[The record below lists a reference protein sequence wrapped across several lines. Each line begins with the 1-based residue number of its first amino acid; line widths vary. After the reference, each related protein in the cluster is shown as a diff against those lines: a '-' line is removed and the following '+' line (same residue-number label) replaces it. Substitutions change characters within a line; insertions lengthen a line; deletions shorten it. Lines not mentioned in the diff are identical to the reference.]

1 MTRTAVTDMYIR
13 LFDATLNSPEKVSHG
28 REGYFFGA
36 NDEFSAREG
45 IVPVADSLFAHGRI
59 ASPELVKYSFEDISK
74 YFGSALPSFGPNGG
88 QVHPPTSARG
98 THY

>member
-1 MTRTAVTDMYIR
+1 MYIR
-13 LFDATLNSPEKVSHG
+13 LFDTTLNNPEKVSHG

-45 IVPVADSLFAHGRI
+45 IVPVADSLFTHGRI
-59 ASPELVKYSFEDISK
+59 SSPELVKYSFEDISK

-88 QVHPPTSARG
+88 QVRAHARAWG
-98 THY
+98 THC

>member
-1 MTRTAVTDMYIR
+1 MNRTAVTDMYIR
-13 LFDATLNSPEKVSHG
+13 LFDTTLNSPEKVSHG

-74 YFGSALPSFGPNGG
+74 YFGSALPAFGPNGG
-88 QVHPPTSARG
+88 QVRAPARGWG